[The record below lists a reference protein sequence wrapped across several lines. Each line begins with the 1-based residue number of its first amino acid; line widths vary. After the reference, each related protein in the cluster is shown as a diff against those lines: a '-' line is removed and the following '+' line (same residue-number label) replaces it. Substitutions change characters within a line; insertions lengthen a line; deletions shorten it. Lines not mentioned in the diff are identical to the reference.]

1 MFPLNIKLLVIL
13 LAVMFALYTFSKKYT
28 IVRKVEKKP
37 VVSKKAPAPAP
48 APAPETESDDEEEKE
63 S

>member
-1 MFPLNIKLLVIL
+1 MFPLNIKLLAIL

-28 IVRKVEKKP
+28 IVRKVEKKT
-37 VVSKKAPAPAP
+37 VNKLKAKEPAPVP
-48 APAPETESDDEEEKE
+48 DPEPESDEDEEKE